1 MSEKQLDRSENER
14 VVFMSAVAEAV
25 SLLRTIAAPRAADDS
40 VKALIVRAARRVGF
54 GFERAKSLWYGEARW
69 VDAEEMDTLRAVA
82 AARAARQEAEA
93 IHDRQR
99 LVERIAVIEARLAQ
113 IDPDFHGEDVAALR
127 VFRGAGGR
135 PASGL
140 GGPLAD
146 D

>member
-1 MSEKQLDRSENER
+1 MSEFPLKSSENER
-14 VVFMSAVAEAV
+14 VVFMSAVAEAA
-25 SLLRTIAAPRAADDS
+25 SLLRTIAEPRTADDS
-40 VKALIVRAARRVGF
+40 VNALIVRAARRVGF
-54 GFERAKSLWYGEARW
+54 GFERAKSLWYGEARR

>member
-1 MSEKQLDRSENER
+1 M
-14 VVFMSAVAEAV
+14 
-25 SLLRTIAAPRAADDS
+25 
-40 VKALIVRAARRVGF
+40 KALIVRAARRVGF
-54 GFERAKSLWYGEARW
+54 GFERAKSLWYGEARR

-99 LVERIAVIEARLAQ
+99 LVELIAVIEARLAQ
-113 IDPDFHGEDVAALR
+113 IDPDFHGEAVAALR

-135 PASGL
+135 QASGQ

>member
-14 VVFMSAVAEAV
+14 VVFMSAVAEAA
-25 SLLRTIAAPRAADDS
+25 SLLRTIAEPRAADDS

-54 GFERAKSLWYGEARW
+54 GFERAKSLWYGEARR

-113 IDPDFHGEDVAALR
+113 IDPDFHGETVAALR
-127 VFRGAGGR
+127 VLRGDGGGQVGDVGR
-135 PASGL
+135 P
-140 GGPLAD
+140 LAED
-146 D
+146 

>member
-1 MSEKQLDRSENER
+1 MAQPI
-14 VVFMSAVAEAV
+14 
-25 SLLRTIAAPRAADDS
+25 LLLADMLSGWGAATAC
-40 VKALIVRAARRVGF
+40 
-54 GFERAKSLWYGEARW
+54 
-69 VDAEEMDTLRAVA
+69 
-82 AARAARQEAEA
+82 AARQEAEA

-127 VFRGAGGR
+127 VFGGAGGR

>member
-1 MSEKQLDRSENER
+1 MIWL
-14 VVFMSAVAEAV
+14 VVTVCLSSAQQ
-25 SLLRTIAAPRAADDS
+25 PGAADDS

-113 IDPDFHGEDVAALR
+113 IDPDFHGEAVAALR
-127 VFRGAGGR
+127 VLRGAGGR